1 MSNHL
6 SKVGENILVLYNYFV
21 RNNCFDNTQCNDV
34 NISLISFR
42 SSGAIALIISIPKSL
57 IFLSISSSFKT
68 KNNNDIRLK
77 KPKTKKSLKPL
88 RNNPNINHDN
98 SNYIDIK
105 KGDIIIHNRFGRGE
119 VVQTDGLGSD
129 KKAEVEFETS
139 GIKKI
144 LLKFYYAQ

>member
-1 MSNHL
+1 MS
-6 SKVGENILVLYNYFV
+6 
-21 RNNCFDNTQCNDV
+21 Q
-34 NISLISFR
+34 SL
-42 SSGAIALIISIPKSL
+42 
-57 IFLSISSSFKT
+57 
-68 KNNNDIRLK
+68 DYHYE
-77 KPKTKKSLKPL
+77 KP
-88 RNNPNINHDN
+88 INHDN

-144 LLKFYYAQ
+144 LLKFAKYEIIK